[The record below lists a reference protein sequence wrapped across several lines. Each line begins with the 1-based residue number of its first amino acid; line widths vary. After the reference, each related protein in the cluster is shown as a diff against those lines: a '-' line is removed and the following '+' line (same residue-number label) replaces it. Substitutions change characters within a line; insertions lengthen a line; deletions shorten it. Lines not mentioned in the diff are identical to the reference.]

1 MKSRE
6 SIDEQ
11 IVLLEGPALFLDT
24 VYETIE
30 GYLHRIG
37 EPYEQVITAIE
48 AEDAGD
54 VDHETE
60 AVLHVYVPATVEPDE
75 ALTWVERALDRI
87 ADEHDMT
94 LTRQGVQVSLEEAS
108 EEL

>member
-1 MKSRE
+1 MEPRDPPKNGSF
-6 SIDEQ
+6 SS
-11 IVLLEGPALFLDT
+11 T
-24 VYETIE
+24 SSSETIE
-30 GYLHRIG
+30 APIQRTG
-37 EPYEQVITAIE
+37 EEYEQVITGVG
-48 AEDAGD
+48 AEGAGD